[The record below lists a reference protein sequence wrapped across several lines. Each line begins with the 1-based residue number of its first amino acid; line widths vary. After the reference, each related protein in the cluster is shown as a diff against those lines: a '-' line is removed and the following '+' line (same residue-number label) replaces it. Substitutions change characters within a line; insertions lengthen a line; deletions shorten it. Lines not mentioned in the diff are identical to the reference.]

1 MEVAELQA
9 AMERAWG
16 GLEHRHNGYPRAI
29 DKLLARIDL
38 WLDGE
43 DAVFIEF
50 GWDEARAD
58 GSTAFSVSESDRMWV
73 TVLTERFALRVVI
86 GRQPDSAYLGSV
98 RDWTLVERRKL
109 VELEPLMSGNEWE
122 RGLRFRVRFEGL
134 AETLEMPSSWDS
146 TSSVGD
152 DRAFFRSL
160 RDDLYAE

>member
-1 MEVAELQA
+1 MEAAELRS

-16 GLEHRHNGYPRAI
+16 ELEHRLNGYPRAV

-43 DAVFIEF
+43 DAVFVEF
-50 GWDEARAD
+50 GWDADRAD
-58 GSTAFSVSESDRMWV
+58 GTKAWNVIEADRMWV
-73 TVLTERFALRVVI
+73 TLLTTRFVLRVGI
-86 GRQPDSAYLGSV
+86 NKPPESAVFGSV
-98 RDWTLVERRKL
+98 AEWTLVERRKL
-109 VELEPLMSGNEWE
+109 VELEPFTSGTEWQ
-122 RGLRFRVRFEGL
+122 RGMRFRVRFDGL
-134 AETLEMPSSWDS
+134 TEVLEVPSSWDS